1 MCDKCIELD
10 RKINRYRQI
19 TERVLDPLL
28 AEGVGKLI
36 EEAESRKSSTP
47 PRTTEVRP
55 PQLAASKVK
64 NCAPAMNRAKDAL
77 LAGNPA
83 SMRDH

>member
-1 MCDKCIELD
+1 MCDKGIELD

-36 EEAESRKSSTP
+36 EEAEAEKAVLHP
-47 PRTTEVRP
+47 E
-55 PQLAASKVK
+55 PQK
-64 NCAPAMNRAKDAL
+64 
-77 LAGNPA
+77 
-83 SMRDH
+83 

>member
-36 EEAESRKSSTP
+36 EQVEAEKAALHP
-47 PRTTEVRP
+47 E
-55 PQLAASKVK
+55 PQK
-64 NCAPAMNRAKDAL
+64 
-77 LAGNPA
+77 
-83 SMRDH
+83 

>member
-1 MCDKCIELD
+1 MCDKGIELD

-36 EEAESRKSSTP
+36 KEAKAEKAALHREPRK
-47 PRTTEVRP
+47 
-55 PQLAASKVK
+55 
-64 NCAPAMNRAKDAL
+64 
-77 LAGNPA
+77 
-83 SMRDH
+83 